1 MSQNFSQ
8 ALDGIPNG
16 CQLLPTLVGGG
27 QPTAANLR
35 ALKEAG
41 VGVVLDLRDPME
53 ARPIDEPA
61 LVRELGMSYVN
72 VPVTS
77 GALTDA
83 SLEQIITTLRNAGD
97 TPVFCHCAAGGRVGG
112 AMIAYLMTEK
122 GLSEDEAVAQAMRV
136 GLRNAELMEW
146 GVGYARKKGATA

>member
-1 MSQNFSQ
+1 
-8 ALDGIPNG
+8 
-16 CQLLPTLVGGG
+16 
-27 QPTAANLR
+27 
-35 ALKEAG
+35 
-41 VGVVLDLRDPME
+41 
-53 ARPIDEPA
+53 
-61 LVRELGMSYVN
+61 MSYVN